1 VSALEEAVFERLAG
15 TKRPSTMG
23 GEEREKGR
31 LYFHLYTVPLLES
44 AGLLEDDRWQEAV
57 FWGAVQLCLGLHIR
71 YADYIMDGDKVCA
84 SIPRLTKQ
92 AHGYL
97 ARAQSLLWSKG
108 HAWSP
113 EQTAIYGQYID
124 YECELEAGCFHD
136 FSSLWRRVSPL
147 CVVGETYLSS
157 SMGSLEFRWNYRKFL
172 AWSLIHADCDDVL
185 EDLAANRKT
194 PVTILA
200 RERITNHSTDL
211 AATSEVVRALKAFQA
226 KQAERLLH
234 SVSDPV
240 WQTVI
245 RKLVEA
251 FAETI

>member
-1 VSALEEAVFERLAG
+1 MSALEQAVFERLSA
-15 TKRPSTMG
+15 PSQLATLE

-31 LYFHLYTVPLLES
+31 LYFHLYTIPLLES
-44 AGLLEDDRWQEAV
+44 AGLLEDERWQEAV
-57 FWGAVQLCLGLHIR
+57 FWGTVQLCLGLHIR
-71 YADYIMDGDKVCA
+71 YADYIMDGDQVDA

-108 HAWSP
+108 YAWAP
-113 EQTAIYGQYID
+113 EQTAIYAQFID
-124 YECELEAGCFHD
+124 YECELEEGCFHD

-157 SMGSLEFRWNYRKFL
+157 SMTSEFRWNYRKFL

-185 EDLAANRKT
+185 EDLAAHRKT

-200 RERITNHSTDL
+200 REQITNHSSDL
-211 AATSEVVRALKAFQA
+211 AATAEVIRRLKAFQS
-226 KQAERLLH
+226 KQTERLLEA
-234 SVSDPV
+234 VSDPV

-245 RKLVEA
+245 RKMGEA
-251 FAETI
+251 FA